1 MAVTSDD
8 DGAYPV
14 NPDELA
20 RKLTGIAFV
29 VALDKSNKELD
40 KVLEGTFFDRGSR
53 NYAYRPLR
61 HSIQV
66 YFPGLNMDDPRD
78 AKRHYRFSSE
88 WISRFSGSICESVAS
103 DVIAGSV
110 RAFSQSDKV
119 VACCQDIQNAIDKAR
134 RDELASRYREG
145 QGKEERNAERSKLQ
159 AQYSK
164 ALDELARTQREKN
177 ASIEEIAQMSQLLD
191 ESMVTIEQK
200 DQEIDD
206 MSEYTSL
213 LEKDI
218 DSKEKKIAS
227 LKQELDSVWDI
238 AHESEQLQWRV
249 KSLTEQ
255 LQRKEPTSN
264 DAYPLEKMV
273 SLPSSVADALQLATE
288 AFPKKIIALPEA
300 VRSAQAHASG
310 SANETWQILL
320 GLATV
325 LHPLCFSDNPE
336 KDGSITD
343 TYKRM
348 TGYDLSLRESKAT
361 NDVPAYVRARR
372 RTYEGRIIDITPHV
386 KGRSGKRGETLRVH
400 FAIDEKTERIVIGHC
415 GAHLDTAGTKRK
427 GF

>member
-1 MAVTSDD
+1 
-8 DGAYPV
+8 
-14 NPDELA
+14 
-20 RKLTGIAFV
+20 
-29 VALDKSNKELD
+29 
-40 KVLEGTFFDRGSR
+40 
-53 NYAYRPLR
+53 
-61 HSIQV
+61 
-66 YFPGLNMDDPRD
+66 
-78 AKRHYRFSSE
+78 
-88 WISRFSGSICESVAS
+88 
-103 DVIAGSV
+103 
-110 RAFSQSDKV
+110 
-119 VACCQDIQNAIDKAR
+119 
-134 RDELASRYREG
+134 
-145 QGKEERNAERSKLQ
+145 
-159 AQYSK
+159 
-164 ALDELARTQREKN
+164 
-177 ASIEEIAQMSQLLD
+177 
-191 ESMVTIEQK
+191 MVTIEQK

-325 LHPLCFSDNPE
+325 LHPSAF
-336 KDGSITD
+336 
-343 TYKRM
+343 
-348 TGYDLSLRESKAT
+348 
-361 NDVPAYVRARR
+361 
-372 RTYEGRIIDITPHV
+372 RIIL
-386 KGRSGKRGETLRVH
+386 KKMGRSPTHTRE
-400 FAIDEKTERIVIGHC
+400 
-415 GAHLDTAGTKRK
+415 
-427 GF
+427 